1 MALKLQYYYPPF
13 RIYVKTIK
21 QTYSNVFM
29 PFFAGLE
36 PLHFDFFFFWQISAP
51 QKVNSGFPEIVQ
63 TSTAKNKL
71 KLNYRV
77 SQNAKIW
84 KCFAP

>member
-1 MALKLQYYYPPF
+1 MSSK
-13 RIYVKTIK
+13 
-21 QTYSNVFM
+21 M

-36 PLHFDFFFFWQISAP
+36 PLHFDFFFWQISAP

-71 KLNYRV
+71 KLNACRHFVYNLELNSRKTE
-77 SQNAKIW
+77 SECCEK
-84 KCFAP
+84 KKY